1 MVKLRSV
8 TKSYGGFVALD
19 SVDLDIASNQTTALI
34 GPSGCGKSTLLRVI
48 LGLIP
53 LSSGVLEVDGKV
65 INYNNLA
72 RFRQEVGYVVQDGGL
87 FPHLT
92 ARQNVGLVSDSLG
105 KPKADTEKRLQE
117 LCVLTRL
124 DPNLLDRYPAE
135 LSGGQRQRVG
145 LMRALVLKPK
155 LLLLDEPLG
164 ALDPLV
170 RAGLQTDLH
179 RIFQEEAQTVV
190 FVTHDMGEATYLA
203 SQIVLMRDGK
213 IVQQGTYKDFD
224 ANPAE
229 PFVTEFLNAQRLV
242 GAVPA

>member
-1 MVKLRSV
+1 
-8 TKSYGGFVALD
+8 
-19 SVDLDIASNQTTALI
+19 
-34 GPSGCGKSTLLRVI
+34 
-48 LGLIP
+48 
-53 LSSGVLEVDGKV
+53 VLEVDGKV

-92 ARQNVGLVSDSLG
+92 ARQNVTLVSDTLG
-105 KPKADTEKRLQE
+105 TPKEESSKRLAE
-117 LCVLTRL
+117 LCELTHI
-124 DPNLLDRYPAE
+124 DPSLLDRYPAE

-164 ALDPLV
+164 ALDPLI

-179 RIFQEEAQTVV
+179 RIFQEQSQTVI

-203 SQIVLMRDGK
+203 SRMVLMRSGR
-213 IVQQGTYKDFD
+213 IVQQGTYQDFD
-224 ANPAE
+224 KQPAE